1 MAPSREVVMRT
12 VRRILHDIRV
22 LLRRRRTD
30 HDLSAELDAFLDAA
44 VAHKMAAGLSREEA
58 TRIARLEIGSVL
70 AVRDTV
76 NDVGWTETWE
86 TAWRDLRY
94 GVRSLAR
101 NGGFTLAAVTTLALG
116 VGITT
121 AIFSIVNTVLLE
133 PLPYQDSDRLVRIVE
148 RAAPGTAGAPLLRRT
163 SMTWSELMDWRG
175 RSTTLSELAYTT
187 TPPATLMPA
196 AEGAVRLTGALV
208 SSNLSSLLG
217 ARAQLG
223 RTLDGRDE
231 VLGSHTVVI
240 SAAAWQ
246 RYFHSD
252 PGIIGRTIAL
262 ETQAFHA
269 GFLDGTP
276 LTIVGVM
283 SSEFDYPMPYCD
295 YWAPIAVAS
304 PVRSWPGAGL
314 VIARLR
320 DGISAEAATDEAN
333 VIGEA
338 LRPKPTSGPLSRPLP
353 EGTRRFDVEP
363 MKEQTIEASRP
374 ALRVLA
380 LAVGVVLLIACANV
394 ATLLLARGT
403 ARHREV
409 AVRLALGASR
419 SRIARQL
426 LTESVILTTIGGGTG
441 AVLAVACVQML
452 RSLGSPNAEGP
463 FLISFGG
470 VMLPRLHE
478 VAVDGGMLAIAVGL
492 SALTA
497 LVISVLPM
505 VRLSR
510 IDHVEAIGVRG
521 ASGEAS
527 GVPTDTRM
535 RNLLVVGQLATAT
548 VLLVGAGLLV
558 NSFGRLTRVNPGW
571 NASRLLTFYLV
582 APQEYTPQRKAM
594 LIDELLKELRKTPGI
609 QAAGFTYAG
618 PLLGLIDE
626 VGRFVPAGRTPE
638 DIPDVSAGPYI
649 RSVSHDFLRS
659 MGVRLRAG
667 RWLEPRDDAGAPP
680 VILINR
686 SLARLFFGSEDPI
699 GRMVHVDG
707 RMDLPAQ
714 QIVGVVD
721 DMLQGRLDQEPTPQF
736 FVDYRQVLAL
746 TQARQMTV
754 AQQERLAFG
763 FLSFVVRTNG
773 DPARVMPA
781 MRSLIGRVDP
791 NVGID
796 ALVPMEQ
803 LVASSL
809 TRQRFYA
816 AVMGVFAAIA
826 VLLSAVGIY
835 GVLAYAVGQRTREFG
850 VRTAL
855 GAGSREVLAM
865 VLRQGLRLTSI
876 GIGIGLAGAV
886 ALTRYVEGMLYGVT
900 ALDPLTYVVAVA
912 LFAAVTSIASYVP
925 ARRATRIDP
934 ITALRDE

>member
-1 MAPSREVVMRT
+1 MRT
-12 VRRILHDIRV
+12 
-22 LLRRRRTD
+22 
-30 HDLSAELDAFLDAA
+30 
-44 VAHKMAAGLSREEA
+44 
-58 TRIARLEIGSVL
+58 ARLEMGSAL
-70 AVRDTV
+70 AVRDAV
-76 NDVGWTETWE
+76 GDVGWTATWE
-86 TAWRDLRY
+86 ATWRDVRY

-101 NGGFTLAAVTTLALG
+101 NGSFTLAAVTTLALG
-116 VGITT
+116 VGVTT
-121 AIFSIVNTVLLE
+121 AVFSIVNTVLLQ
-133 PLPYQDSDRLVRIVE
+133 PLPYQESDRLVRIVE

-163 SMTWSELMDWRG
+163 SMTWSELVEWRAQ
-175 RSTTLSELAYTT
+175 STTLSELAYTT
-187 TPPATLMPA
+187 TPPVTLMPA
-196 AEGAVRLTGALV
+196 AEGAARLTGALV
-208 SSNLSSLLG
+208 SSNLFSLLG

-223 RTLDGRDE
+223 RTLDSRDE
-231 VLGSHTVVI
+231 VLGSNTVVI
-240 SAAAWQ
+240 SAGAWQ

-262 ETQAFHA
+262 KTQAFHA

-283 SSEFDYPMPYCD
+283 APEFDYPIADCD

-320 DGISAEAATDEAN
+320 DDVSTVVATDEAN

-338 LRPKPTSGPLSRPLP
+338 LRPKPTSGPLSGPLP

-363 MKEQTIEASRP
+363 MKEQTIQASRP

-426 LTESVILTTIGGGTG
+426 LTESVILTTIGGGVG
-441 AVLAVACVQML
+441 VLFAVGGVQLL
-452 RSLGSPNAEGP
+452 RSLASPNAQGP
-463 FLISFGG
+463 FRIPWGG
-470 VMLPRLHE
+470 DMIPRLHE
-478 VAVDGGMLAIAVGL
+478 VAVDGWMLGIATGL
-492 SALTA
+492 SAFTA
-497 LVISVLPM
+497 LVISVVPV
-505 VRLSR
+505 VRLSQPH
-510 IDHVEAIGVRG
+510 HVQAMGARA
-521 ASGEAS
+521 ASGAR
-527 GVPTDTRM
+527 GDTRL
-535 RNLLVVGQLATAT
+535 RSLLVAGQVAAATL
-548 VLLVGAGLLV
+548 LLVGAGLLV
-558 NSFGRLTRVNPGW
+558 NSFGRLTRVDPGW
-571 NASRLLTFYLV
+571 NASGLLTFYLA
-582 APQEYTPQRKAM
+582 APQEYATQRKAM
-594 LIDELLKELRKTPGI
+594 LIDELLMELRRTPGVR
-609 QAAGFTYAG
+609 AAGFTYAG
-618 PLLGLIDE
+618 PLMGLIDSE
-626 VGRFVPAGRTPE
+626 GKFVPAGRAPE
-638 DIPDVSAGPYI
+638 DIPDLSTGPYI
-649 RSVSHDFLRS
+649 RSVSHDFLQT

-686 SLARLFFGSEDPI
+686 SLARLFFGSEDPV
-699 GRMVHVDG
+699 GRMVYWDG
-707 RMDLPAQ
+707 RMDLPPQ

-721 DMLQGRLDQEPTPQF
+721 DMLQGRLDQAPTPQF

-746 TQARQMTV
+746 TQARQMSV

-763 FLSFVVRTNG
+763 FLSFVVRTDG
-773 DPARVMPA
+773 DPARLMPT

-796 ALVPMEQ
+796 ALLPMNQ

-816 AVMGVFAAIA
+816 AVMGAFAAIA

-855 GAGSREVLAM
+855 GAKSRDVLAM
-865 VLRQGLRLTSI
+865 VLRQGLLLTSI
-876 GIGIGLAGAV
+876 GIGIGLAGAI
-886 ALTRYVEGMLYGVT
+886 ALTRYLEGMLYGVT
-900 ALDPLTYVVAVA
+900 PLDPLTYVATVA
-912 LFAAVTSIASYVP
+912 LFAAIASIASYLP

-934 ITALRDE
+934 MTALRYE